1 MNTNSN
7 ITKWKGIAFIL
18 LLLVIYIISYTSS
31 EVEDSNII
39 STITNKDVDKTFTII
54 SSSENEALDLPL
66 KEFAKKQ
73 GFNLKID
80 YAGTLEIMDRL
91 NAGEMYDAVWASNS
105 IWLYMLDSNVVK
117 TSNSKSI
124 SINPVVFAVKKS
136 KAEELGLDNPESE
149 IYVRDI
155 VNYINDG
162 SLKFA
167 MANPTQ
173 TNSGA
178 TAYLGLLTTLA
189 GSPEILTS
197 ADINNESLKVELNEL
212 FSKLTKSSGSESF
225 LEEMIVRNDY
235 SFDTVV
241 TYESSLININKQ
253 LEMNHK
259 EPFYLLYPVDGVS
272 ISDSPFASITK
283 DENKLEY
290 FHLLQD
296 FLLSDDGE
304 SLLEENGRRTWYGGV
319 NENAPQTI
327 FKPDWG
333 IDTTKYL
340 SPVKYPSTDNI
351 KLALNLY
358 QTEFRKPIFTIFA
371 LDYSGSMLSNQGYEQ
386 LVEAM
391 DFVLDPE
398 KARENYIQYTDKD
411 AILVI
416 PFASFPIETWTTE
429 NGSDTV
435 NLRNNIKNLQPGGAT
450 NIYDTLAQAIQ
461 YANTIDTSGYQVSI
475 ILMTD
480 GKSNR
485 GSYSNFEAVYDH
497 STVKPAVYSIMFG
510 DADKTE
516 LSKIAH
522 ITGGKIF
529 DGKTGL
535 LRVFKEVRAYN

>member
-18 LLLVIYIISYTSS
+18 LLLIIYVISYTSQK
-31 EVEDSNII
+31 VEESDII
-39 STITNKDVDKTFTII
+39 STITNADVDKTLTII
-54 SSSENEALDLPL
+54 SSSENEVLDGPL
-66 KEFAKKQ
+66 KEFASRQ
-73 GFNLKID
+73 GFNLKIE

-91 NAGEMYDAVWASNS
+91 NSGEMYDAVWASNS

-124 SINPVVFAVKKS
+124 SINPVVFAVKQS
-136 KAEELGLDNPESE
+136 KARELGLDNPERE

-197 ADINNESLKVELNEL
+197 ADINNENLKVELNEL

-225 LEEMIVRNDY
+225 LEEMIFRNDS

-253 LEMNHK
+253 LEANRK

-283 DENKLEY
+283 DETKLGY

-296 FLLSDDGE
+296 YLLSEDGQK
-304 SLLEENGRRTWYGGV
+304 LLEENGRRTWYGGI
-319 NENAPQTI
+319 NENAPMSI
-327 FKPDWG
+327 FDPDWG

-358 QTEFRKPIFTIFA
+358 QTEFRKPIFTVFA

-386 LVEAM
+386 LIEAM
-391 DFVLDPE
+391 DFVLDPV
-398 KARENYIQYTDKD
+398 KASENFIQYTDKD
-411 AILVI
+411 SILVI
-416 PFASFPIETWTTE
+416 PFASFPLETWKAE
-429 NGSDTV
+429 NGNDTAA
-435 NLRNNIKNLQPGGAT
+435 LRYSIKNLQPGGAT
-450 NIYDTLAQAIQ
+450 NIYDTLSQAIQ
-461 YANTIDTSGYQVSI
+461 LINNTDTSNYEVSI

-485 GSYSNFEAVYDH
+485 GSYSNFEAVYRN
-497 STVKPAVYSIMFG
+497 SNIKPAVYSIMFG
-510 DADKTE
+510 DADQTE
-516 LSKIAH
+516 LSKIAR

-529 DGKTGL
+529 DGKSGL